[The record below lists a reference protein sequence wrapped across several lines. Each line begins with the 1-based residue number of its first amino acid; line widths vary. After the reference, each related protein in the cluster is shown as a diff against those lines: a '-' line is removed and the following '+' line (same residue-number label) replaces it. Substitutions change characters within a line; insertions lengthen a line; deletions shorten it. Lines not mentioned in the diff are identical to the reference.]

1 MCHESFNQM
10 EAIFKGKQRTLEST
24 ALELL
29 ARTQDLV
36 LEMAAF
42 ETKYYK
48 FYLKSNIQLKF
59 K

>member
-42 ETKYYK
+42 
-48 FYLKSNIQLKF
+48 FSVFLIFVYLIY
-59 K
+59 